1 MSESYHRPD
10 EVQYVAPKEPPPSRR
25 PPALTIGPAGWLRKN
40 LFSSVSNTLLTVF
53 TVGLIGAFLYELISW
68 SIAKAEWNV
77 VNNTMRLM
85 MVGLY
90 PIDQIWRIQLIAV
103 ALVFLSGLGIGVWGG
118 NARGFFI
125 ISLIIIAAALVIPI
139 GAERLDS
146 PPIRFLVPPTD
157 PIGPMVFVGDEG
169 DTIEV
174 TIEPIDDNAVTKQ
187 ESPFVGFI
195 ENGAGSGSSRA
206 LWNNAK
212 AQVVAGNLDLTNYN
226 LQFTVQLVDA
236 KGKVLDERL
245 STPTHRIV
253 SFEFELPA
261 NGWYIVQVLRD
272 ETGEAIYDT
281 VDGVQLP
288 IAPAR
293 TLPNTGYAWV
303 RMDGVAAMSSQ
314 IRDVEQRTKVYGD
327 IPAAQCPTAAEC
339 RRIILEE
346 NVRFE
351 GARSFKAF
359 LKTQLDPFFQ
369 EIIIGLIAG
378 FVILL
383 VGYALGNFAKQ
394 SRNPSSKKLVSRVT
408 IVGWVVFFPLSW
420 ILLSGFEDSS
430 AIHPF
435 LQMPKVA
442 QSVWG
447 GLILT
452 IVLTFVSL
460 TIAFPIGILL
470 ALGRRSKLPII
481 SIFCVLFI
489 EIVRGVPLIT
499 ILFMAKFIVPY
510 FAKSLSDTE
519 LLIRLLVGLTLF
531 TAAYN
536 AEIVRGG
543 LQIIP
548 KGQIEASQALGLNPF
563 STNLFIVLPQALR
576 AVIPA
581 MMSQSVSLFKDTTLV
596 SIVGLF
602 EFLGMI
608 ELIVN
613 GQQIYRPYQ
622 REAYLF
628 VGIIYF
634 IISYIMSSL
643 SRRLEESGAGT
654 VRKMRKA

>member
-1 MSESYHRPD
+1 MSEAYHRPD
-10 EVQYVAPKEPPPSRR
+10 ETFYIAPKEPPPSRR

-40 LFSSVSNTLLTVF
+40 LFSSVRNTLITVI
-53 TVGLIGAFLYELISW
+53 TVGLMAAFFYELVTW
-68 SIAKAEWNV
+68 SVAKAEWNV

-90 PIDQIWRIQLIAV
+90 PVDQIWRIELMAV
-103 ALVFLSGLGIGVWGG
+103 LLVFLSGLGLGVWGG

-125 ISLIIIAAALVIPI
+125 IALMIIIAALFIPI
-139 GAERLDS
+139 GAERIEP
-146 PPIRFLVPPTD
+146 PPIRFLITPTD
-157 PIGPMVFVGDEG
+157 AIGPVVFVGDKD
-169 DTIEV
+169 DTV
-174 TIEPIDDNAVTKQ
+174 RLLVEPIDDNAIANET
-187 ESPFVGFI
+187 SPFVGFI
-195 ENGAGSGSSRA
+195 ENSPGSSSSRA

-212 AQVVAGNLDLTNYN
+212 AQVVAGTLDLTNYN
-226 LQFTVQLVDA
+226 LQLTVQLLDRS
-236 KGKVLDERL
+236 GKVLDEQL
-245 STPTHRIV
+245 STPAQRTV
-253 SFEFELPA
+253 NFEFKLPA
-261 NGWYIVQVLRD
+261 DGWYYVQVLRD
-272 ETGEAIYDT
+272 ETGEAIYET
-281 VDGVQLP
+281 VDGIQLP

-293 TLPNTGYAWV
+293 TLPNTGYAWI
-303 RMDGVAAMSSQ
+303 RINGVETMSSQ
-314 IRDVEQRTKVYGD
+314 VADVEQRTKTYGEV
-327 IPAAQCPTAAEC
+327 PAVQCPSAAEC
-339 RRIILEE
+339 RRLLLEE
-346 NVRFE
+346 NTRFE
-351 GARSFKAF
+351 GARSFSAF
-359 LKTQLDPFFQ
+359 LKTQLDPFLQ
-369 EIIIGLIAG
+369 EIIVSLIVG
-378 FVILL
+378 FAVMLAAYSI
-383 VGYALGNFAKQ
+383 GNFAKQ
-394 SRNPSSKKLVSRVT
+394 SRNPSSKKAVSRVT
-408 IVGWVVFFPLSW
+408 IIGWIIFFPLSW
-420 ILLSGFEDSS
+420 ILLSGFKDPDSV
-430 AIHPF
+430 HPF
-435 LQMPKVA
+435 LRLPEVA
-442 QSVWG
+442 QSLWG

-460 TIAFPIGILL
+460 TVAFPIGVLL

-481 SIFCVLFI
+481 SIFCILFI
-489 EIVRGVPLIT
+489 EVVRGVPLIT

-510 FAKSLSDTE
+510 FAKSMSDTE

-536 AEIVRGG
+536 AEIIRGG

-563 STNLFIVLPQALR
+563 ATNVFIVLPQALR

-628 VGIIYF
+628 VGVIYF

>member
-1 MSESYHRPD
+1 MSDLYQPE
-10 EVQYVAPKEPPPSRR
+10 EIIYVAPKEAPPSRR

-40 LFSSVSNTLLTVF
+40 LFSSVGNSVLTFV
-53 TVGLIGAFLYELISW
+53 TVGIIVLFLYELFSW
-68 SIAKAEWNV
+68 SIAKANWNV
-77 VNNTMRLM
+77 VSNTMRLM

-90 PIDQIWRIQLIAV
+90 PVEEIWRIELIAV
-103 ALVFLSGLGIGVWGG
+103 LLVFLSGLGIGLWGG
-118 NARGFFI
+118 NAKAFFI
-125 ISLIIIAAALVIPI
+125 ISLIIIIASIFIPI
-139 GAERLDS
+139 GGERLE
-146 PPIRFLVPPTD
+146 PPAIHFLIPPTE
-157 PIGPMVFVGDEG
+157 PIGPMLFVGDAG
-169 DTIEV
+169 DQV
-174 TIEPIDDNAVTKQ
+174 TIAVEPIDDNQDATEEV
-187 ESPFVGFI
+187 PFVGYI
-195 ENGAGSGSSRA
+195 ENSAGSGSSRA

-212 AQVVAGNLDLTNYN
+212 AQAVAGNLDLTNYN
-226 LQFTVQLVDA
+226 LQFTVQ
-236 KGKVLDERL
+236 VLNAQSQVLEEKL
-245 STPTHRIV
+245 STPINRIV
-253 SFEFELPA
+253 NFDVELPA
-261 NGWYIVQVLRD
+261 DGWYIVRVLRD
-272 ETGEAIYDT
+272 ETGEAVFET
-281 VDGVQLP
+281 VDGVELP
-288 IAPAR
+288 VAPAR

-303 RMDGVAAMSSQ
+303 RMDGVDTMSSA
-314 IRDVEQRTKVYGD
+314 IADVERRTEQYGEV
-327 IPAAQCPTAAEC
+327 PNYQCPSTADC
-339 RRIILEE
+339 RRLVVEE

-351 GARSFKAF
+351 GVRSFSAF
-359 LKTQLDPFFQ
+359 LKTQLSPFL
-369 EIIIGLIAG
+369 EAILIALVAG
-378 FVILL
+378 FFVMLI
-383 VGYALGNFAKQ
+383 GYGLGNFAKQ
-394 SRNPSSKKLVSRVT
+394 SRNPASAKLVSRVT
-408 IVGWVVFFPLSW
+408 ILGWILFFPLSW
-420 ILLSGFEDSS
+420 ILLSGFQDSEN
-430 AIHPF
+430 IHPI
-435 LQMPKVA
+435 LHLPKVA
-442 QSVWG
+442 QSTWG

-460 TIAFPIGILL
+460 VVAFPIGILL

-481 SIFCVLFI
+481 SLFSILFI

-536 AEIVRGG
+536 AEIIRGG

-563 STNLFIVLPQALR
+563 ATNLFIVLPQALR

-581 MMSQSVSLFKDTTLV
+581 MMSQWVSLFKDTTLV

-654 VRKMRKA
+654 VRKMRKG

>member
-10 EVQYVAPKEPPPSRR
+10 ETFYIAPKDAPPSRR

-40 LFSSVSNTLLTVF
+40 LFSSVGNTLITVI
-53 TVGLIGAFLYELISW
+53 TVAVIAAFFYELITW
-68 SIAKAEWNV
+68 SVAKAEWNV
-77 VNNTMRLM
+77 VNNTTRLM

-90 PIDQIWRIQLIAV
+90 PVDQIWRIELIAV
-103 ALVFLSGLGIGVWGG
+103 LLVFLSGLGLGVWGG

-125 ISLIIIAAALVIPI
+125 TSLMIIIAALIIPI
-139 GAERLDS
+139 GAERIEA
-146 PPIRFLVPPTD
+146 PPVRFLITPTD
-157 PIGPMVFVGDEG
+157 AIGPMLFVGDQG
-169 DTIEV
+169 DTV
-174 TIEPIDDNAVTKQ
+174 RLAVEPIDDNAIANETA
-187 ESPFVGFI
+187 PFVGYI
-195 ENGAGSGSSRA
+195 ENSPGSSSSRA

-212 AQVVAGNLDLTNYN
+212 AQVVAGSLDLTNYN
-226 LQFTVQLVDA
+226 LQLTVQLLDA
-236 KGKVLDERL
+236 NGKVLEEQL
-245 STPTHRIV
+245 STPERRRV
-253 SFEFELPA
+253 NFEFELPDDD
-261 NGWYIVQVLRD
+261 WYYVQVLRD

-293 TLPNTGYAWV
+293 SLPNTGYAWV
-303 RMDGVAAMSSQ
+303 RIDGVTTMSSQ
-314 IRDVEQRTKVYGD
+314 LTDVEQRTKKYGD
-327 IPAAQCPTAAEC
+327 VPAVQCPTATEC
-339 RRIILEE
+339 RRLVLEE

-359 LKTQLDPFFQ
+359 LKTQLDPFLQ
-369 EIIIGLIAG
+369 EIIVSLIVG
-378 FVILL
+378 FAVMLTA
-383 VGYALGNFAKQ
+383 YAIGNFAKQ
-394 SRNPSSKKLVSRVT
+394 SRSPDSKKVVSRFT
-408 IVGWVVFFPLSW
+408 IIGWVVFFPLSW
-420 ILLSGFEDSS
+420 ILLSGFEDPNSV
-430 AIHPF
+430 HPF
-435 LQMPKVA
+435 LRMPEVA
-442 QSVWG
+442 QSLWG

-460 TIAFPIGILL
+460 TVAFPIGILL

-481 SIFCVLFI
+481 SIFCILFI

-510 FAKSLSDTE
+510 FAKSMSDTE

-536 AEIVRGG
+536 AEIIRGG

-628 VGIIYF
+628 VGVIYF

>member
-1 MSESYHRPD
+1 MSEKIHRPD
-10 EVQYVAPKEPPPSRR
+10 ETFYVAPKEPPASRR
-25 PPALTIGPAGWLRKN
+25 PPALTIGPVGWLRKN
-40 LFSSVSNTLLTVF
+40 LFSGVGNTLMTGI
-53 TVGLIGAFLYELISW
+53 TISLIVAFLYELITW
-68 SIAKAEWNV
+68 SIVKADWNV

-103 ALVFLSGLGIGVWGG
+103 LLVFLSGLGVGVWGG

-125 ISLIIIAAALVIPI
+125 ISLIIIIAALIIPL
-139 GAERLDS
+139 GAERIE
-146 PPIRFLVPPTD
+146 PPSIRFIVTSTD
-157 PIGPMVFVGDEG
+157 PNGPILFVGDEG
-169 DTIEV
+169 DTV
-174 TIEPIDDNAVTKQ
+174 GLTVEPIDDNAVAKQ
-187 ESPFVGFI
+187 ESPFTGFI
-195 ENGAGSGSSRA
+195 ENSAGASSSRA

-212 AQVVAGNLDLTNYN
+212 AQVVAGKLDLSQYN
-226 LQFTVQLVDA
+226 LQMTVQLLDS
-236 KGKVLDERL
+236 KGKVLDESL
-245 STPTHRIV
+245 STPAHRV
-253 SFEFELPA
+253 VNFEFKLPA

-272 ETGEAIYDT
+272 DTGDAIFSS
-281 VDGVQLP
+281 VDGLQLP
-288 IAPAR
+288 VAAAR
-293 TLPNTGYAWV
+293 ALPNTGFAWV
-303 RMDGVAAMSSQ
+303 RIDGVNAMSAQ
-314 IRDVEQRTKVYGD
+314 QADVEQRTKTYGGLPT
-327 IPAAQCPTAAEC
+327 IQCPSTAEC
-339 RRIILEE
+339 RRQLLEE
-346 NVRFE
+346 NVRYE
-351 GARSFKAF
+351 GSRTFKAF
-359 LKTQLDPFFQ
+359 LKTQLDPFLA
-369 EIIIGLIAG
+369 EIIQALIVG
-378 FVILL
+378 FVVML
-383 VGYALGNFAKQ
+383 VAYSLGNFAKQ
-394 SRNPSSKKLVSRVT
+394 SRNPASKKLVSRAA
-408 IVGWVVFFPLSW
+408 IIGWVIFFPLSW
-420 ILLSGFEDSS
+420 MLLSGFKN
-430 AIHPF
+430 ATTLHPF
-435 LQMPKVA
+435 LELPQVA
-442 QSVWG
+442 QSLWG

-460 TIAFPIGILL
+460 TFAFPIGILL

-481 SIFCVLFI
+481 SLFCVLFI

-536 AEIVRGG
+536 AEVVRGG

-548 KGQIEASQALGLNPF
+548 KGQIEAAQALGLNPF
-563 STNLFIVLPQALR
+563 ATNVFIVLPQALR

-581 MMSQSVSLFKDTTLV
+581 IMSQSVSLFKDTTLV

-613 GQQIYRPYQ
+613 GQQVYRPYQ

-628 VGIIYF
+628 IGVIYF

>member
-1 MSESYHRPD
+1 MSASYHRPD

-53 TVGLIGAFLYELISW
+53 TVGLIGAFLYELITW

-125 ISLIIIAAALVIPI
+125 ISLIIIAAALLIPI

-174 TIEPIDDNAVTKQ
+174 TVEPIDDNAVTKQ

-245 STPTHRIV
+245 STPNHRIV
-253 SFEFELPA
+253 NFEFELPA

-339 RRIILEE
+339 RRIVLEE

-369 EIIIGLIAG
+369 EVVVGLMAG
-378 FVILL
+378 FVIML

-408 IVGWVVFFPLSW
+408 IAGWVVFFPLSW
-420 ILLSGFEDSS
+420 MLLSGFEDSS

-489 EIVRGVPLIT
+489 EVVRGVPLIT

-510 FAKSLSDTE
+510 FAKSMSDTE

-536 AEIVRGG
+536 AEIIRGG

-628 VGIIYF
+628 VGVIYF

>member
-53 TVGLIGAFLYELISW
+53 TVGLIGAFLYELITW

-174 TIEPIDDNAVTKQ
+174 TVEPIDDNAVTKQ

-226 LQFTVQLVDA
+226 LQFAVQLVDA

-245 STPTHRIV
+245 STPSHRIV
-253 SFEFELPA
+253 NFEFELPA

-369 EIIIGLIAG
+369 EIIVGLIAG
-378 FVILL
+378 FVIML

-408 IVGWVVFFPLSW
+408 IAGWVVFFPLSW
-420 ILLSGFEDSS
+420 ILLAGFEDSS

-489 EIVRGVPLIT
+489 EVVRGVPLIT

-536 AEIVRGG
+536 AEIIRGG

-628 VGIIYF
+628 VGVIYF